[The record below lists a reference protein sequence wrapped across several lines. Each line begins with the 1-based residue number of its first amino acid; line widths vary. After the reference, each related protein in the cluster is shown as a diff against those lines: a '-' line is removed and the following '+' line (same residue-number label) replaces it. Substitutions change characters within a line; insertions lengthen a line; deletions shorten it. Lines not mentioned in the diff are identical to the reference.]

1 MCNARCDFC
10 GSRCG
15 ERSSQEVE
23 ASVICKTLEEI
34 ARAGNPE
41 KIMINVTGG
50 EPLLRRDLFQVMAY
64 ADRLGFP
71 WGMVTNGSLITE
83 EVIEEMKKTHMGT
96 ISISIDGLYEAHEQI
111 RKLPGSFSH
120 IIKAIQMLHEADFLD
135 YIQITTV
142 VTKKNLPDLEEMYDY
157 FAGLPIDSWRLALMD
172 PIGRGE
178 DCRELLLD
186 ETDLEK
192 WRAFM
197 DSHMFSDKLTI
208 TTSCS
213 HYLGKWDNVYRS
225 HLFGCGAGKTVASI
239 LADGSIYVCPNVP
252 KVPSLIQGNIQKD
265 SFVAAW
271 ERGFTWFRR
280 PENRCIGAC
289 ASCAEWDRCQGD
301 SLHTWDFETESPQFC
316 LHRCAPKTWKREEKS
331 LELPARLRE
340 SLRQQVG
347 AFQGL
352 HISYGSTSG
361 RLVFFLPAAAE
372 ELYHYFHWGQRHPS
386 NFCELMAG
394 MAGHREDDVIYVES
408 LIPARLERR
417 GEQEAAFSA
426 KTHAHMEE
434 ELRIM
439 NRHKNQSEEMYRIFS
454 GEFQLVGYIHS
465 HPGTL
470 RTELSLP
477 DRKLH
482 QFLKVSREDFCIS
495 AIVNPHSRI
504 LNVYWDSIH
513 RPVDAVLLMKEG
525 EVSKWGLER

>member
-1 MCNARCDFC
+1 MNMFIR
-10 GSRCG
+10 RIHLWL
-15 ERSSQEVE
+15 
-23 ASVICKTLEEI
+23 SVPLGLIVCIICLSGAT
-34 ARAGNPE
+34 
-41 KIMINVTGG
+41 
-50 EPLLRRDLFQVMAY
+50 
-64 ADRLGFP
+64 
-71 WGMVTNGSLITE
+71 MVFDSEITE
-83 EVIEEMKKTHMGT
+83 
-96 ISISIDGLYEAHEQI
+96 SLN
-111 RKLPGSFSH
+111 P
-120 IIKAIQMLHEADFLD
+120 
-135 YIQITTV
+135 
-142 VTKKNLPDLEEMYDY
+142 
-157 FAGLPIDSWRLALMD
+157 
-172 PIGRGE
+172 
-178 DCRELLLD
+178 
-186 ETDLEK
+186 
-192 WRAFM
+192 
-197 DSHMFSDKLTI
+197 
-208 TTSCS
+208 
-213 HYLGKWDNVYRS
+213 
-225 HLFGCGAGKTVASI
+225 
-239 LADGSIYVCPNVP
+239 SIY
-252 KVPSLIQGNIQKD
+252 KV
-265 SFVAAW
+265 
-271 ERGFTWFRR
+271 ER
-280 PENRCIGAC
+280 PEGAVPLQPSQIVEKVHRQLSDTVEVSSMEFSADPERAC
-289 ASCAEWDRCQGD
+289 MLSIKGAEKK
-301 SLHTWDFETESPQFC
+301 SLSVNQYTGEVNGWTESPQFC
-316 LHRCAPKTWKREEKS
+316 LHRRAPKTWKREEKS